1 MCKHRINELMNKINK
16 IYHTTLTSIDIA
28 CIVKGTDTDEM
39 RGDPMIQNEL
49 TRKPRI
55 TRKLHISR
63 RRFSLDDFDL
73 TVLSLPTVIWYIA
86 FCYLPM
92 FGIVIAFK
100 NYKVKP
106 GKGFLYSL
114 FVNSSWVGL
123 KNFEVLLKG
132 RDAAIMLRNTVGYN
146 IVFIVLGVIIPVSLA
161 IAISQLYSKRIQKVC
176 QTCMFLP
183 HFLSWVV
190 ASYFVYAF
198 LATDRGL
205 VNRILEMFGST
216 TRHAWYQETTI
227 WPFLLVFLNL
237 WKTVGYSMVVYLASI
252 SGIDGAL
259 YEACIID
266 GANKKQQILYITLPM
281 LRPIISI
288 MFILAIGN
296 IFRTDFGLFFQ
307 APRNAGAIVDV
318 TQTLDVFTYKI
329 LLERSN
335 VNFSSASSTLQ
346 SVLGL
351 ITIVIANLVVK
362 RIDPEAGLF

>member
-1 MCKHRINELMNKINK
+1 
-16 IYHTTLTSIDIA
+16 
-28 CIVKGTDTDEM
+28 
-39 RGDPMIQNEL
+39 MIQKEITPRL
-49 TRKPRI
+49 SSPRGTRISKKPRFS
-55 TRKLHISR
+55 RK
-63 RRFSLDDFDL
+63 RFTLDDFDL
-73 TVLSLPTVIWYIA
+73 TILSLPTMIWYIM

-114 FVNSSWVGL
+114 FVNSGWVGF
-123 KNFEVLLKG
+123 KNFQVLLKG
-132 RDAAIMLRNTVGYN
+132 RDAGIMLRNTVGYN
-146 IVFIVLGVIIPVSLA
+146 SIFIILGVIIPVSLA

-205 VNRILEMFGST
+205 LNKILEALGST
-216 TRHAWYQETTI
+216 TKHAWYQETTI
-227 WPFLLVFLNL
+227 WPYLLVFLNL

-259 YEACIID
+259 YEASIID
-266 GANKKQQILYITLPM
+266 GASKRQQIRYITLPM

-318 TQTLDVFTYKI
+318 TQTLDVFTFKI
-329 LLERSN
+329 LMERSN
-335 VNFSSASSTLQ
+335 VNFSAASSTLQ
-346 SVLGL
+346 SVMGF
-351 ITIVIANLVVK
+351 IMIVIANLVVK